1 MEKEKISM
9 KGGKYPQD
17 FQEKLMTLSLN
28 ADIMSSMVLKNKKV
42 AEEIINIVQNAI
54 NKGQKKKAKV
64 HLELIRVQ
72 HSIRNWNGGR
82 SIVIDFIAYCPE
94 ENKIYIIECCT
105 LISSR

>member
-9 KGGKYPQD
+9 KGGKHPQA
-17 FQEKLMTLSLN
+17 FQEKLMALSLN

-64 HLELIRVQ
+64 HLKLIRVQ

-82 SIVIDFIAYCPE
+82 SIVIDFMHTAPK
-94 ENKIYIIECCT
+94 KIKYI
-105 LISSR
+105 S

>member
-9 KGGKYPQD
+9 KGGKHPQA
-17 FQEKLMTLSLN
+17 FQEKLMALSLN

-64 HLELIRVQ
+64 HLKLIRVQ
-72 HSIRNWNGGR
+72 HSIRELEWR
-82 SIVIDFIAYCPE
+82 TQYRHRLYCIRPRR
-94 ENKIYIIECCT
+94 K
-105 LISSR
+105 

>member
-28 ADIMSSMVLKNKKV
+28 
-42 AEEIINIVQNAI
+42 VQNAI

-72 HSIRNWNGGR
+72 HSIKNQTKN
-82 SIVIDFIAYCPE
+82 
-94 ENKIYIIECCT
+94 
-105 LISSR
+105 

>member
-1 MEKEKISM
+1 MIVCLAYHIMFISFFFAKKYIKRGAKKQMEKEKISM

-54 NKGQKKKAKV
+54 NKG
-64 HLELIRVQ
+64 
-72 HSIRNWNGGR
+72 
-82 SIVIDFIAYCPE
+82 
-94 ENKIYIIECCT
+94 
-105 LISSR
+105 